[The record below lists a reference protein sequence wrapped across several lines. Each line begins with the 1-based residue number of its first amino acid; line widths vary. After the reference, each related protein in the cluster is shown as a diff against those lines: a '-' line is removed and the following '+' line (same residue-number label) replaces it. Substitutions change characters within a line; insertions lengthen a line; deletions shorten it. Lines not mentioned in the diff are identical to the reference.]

1 MCGKSNT
8 RLVDKLD
15 SQMKNEEAN
24 QNEHSLK
31 MNDHSWYQ
39 ILNNEQYQAAL
50 NYVSPSAQIRKEA
63 VNQEEFATCDIVQLL
78 LNYAFLN
85 QKAQAKINC
94 QEGANAIAA
103 DQIG

>member
-39 ILNNEQYQAAL
+39 ILNNEQY
-50 NYVSPSAQIRKEA
+50 
-63 VNQEEFATCDIVQLL
+63 
-78 LNYAFLN
+78 
-85 QKAQAKINC
+85 
-94 QEGANAIAA
+94 
-103 DQIG
+103 